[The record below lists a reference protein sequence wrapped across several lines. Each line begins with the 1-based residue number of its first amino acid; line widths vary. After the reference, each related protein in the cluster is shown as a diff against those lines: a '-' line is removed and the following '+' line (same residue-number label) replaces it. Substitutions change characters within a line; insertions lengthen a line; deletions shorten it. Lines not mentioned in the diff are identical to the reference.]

1 MKKIMAQTLRVVAL
15 GMVSVSVLLT
25 SCSKDNNNPTFA
37 DPTIGVTSAT
47 SQQVPGGT
55 VTFTV
60 AVAAEAGLKSVMQ
73 GTTEIKSY
81 STDTKADVFTYDF
94 AIPANQALGTLAVQF
109 TVTDMQGEAKTAQA
123 NANITVTAQPKQ
135 TVVVDAAISATTTWT
150 SDNFY
155 LLKGNIYVE
164 SGVELTIQPGT
175 IILGDKVTKG
185 SLIVSRGG
193 KIHAIGTDTN
203 PIIFTS
209 NAPANFRNYGDWGG
223 VVLLGKS
230 PNNQSTNQTI
240 EGISAATGDNGLY
253 GGAAEDDNSGEFQY
267 CRIEFAGIALSTDN
281 ELNGLTFG
289 SVGSATKVDHVQ
301 VSYSGDDSYEWFGG
315 SVKVDHLIAY
325 RGWDDEF
332 DTDFGF
338 HGQGQFLVSYRDP
351 NIADKSGS
359 NGFESDNNA
368 QGDGKTPLTSAMF
381 SNVSFFGPYSYA
393 NLSSG
398 ALAAGNISSNY
409 KRGGH
414 IRRNSALQVYNTVF
428 VGANVDGI
436 FFENTNAAAVFKGN
450 YIARITGKV
459 FPTIPNGTLFDTT
472 ALRTDNPTIESV
484 PKKVDISDK
493 FQAFTAA
500 ALVANL
506 TTPNPLLS
514 ATSPLLTA
522 ATTVPANLTQTQYIG
537 AFDATT
543 NWSASTWTNYN
554 PNGTN
559 YGF

>member
-1 MKKIMAQTLRVVAL
+1 MSRTLRVLAL
-15 GMVSVSVLLT
+15 GMLSASVLLT
-25 SCSKDNNNPTFA
+25 SCNKDDNNPTFA
-37 DPTIGVTSAT
+37 DPTIGAT
-47 SQQVPGGT
+47 AANAQQVPGGT
-55 VTFTV
+55 VTFTI
-60 AVAAEAGLKSVMQ
+60 AVAADAGLKSVTQ
-73 GTTEIKSY
+73 GTTEIKTY
-81 STDTKADVFTYDF
+81 STDTKTDVFTYDYTV
-94 AIPANQALGTLAVQF
+94 PASQALGTLAVQF
-109 TVTDMQGEAKTAQA
+109 TVTDMQGEAKTASA
-123 NANITVTAQPKQ
+123 TANITVTAQPKQ
-135 TVVVDAAISATTTWT
+135 TVVVDAALAASTTWT
-150 SDNFY
+150 ADKFY
-155 LLKGNIYVE
+155 LLKGNIYVQT
-164 SGVELTIQPGT
+164 GVELTIQPGT

-193 KIHAIGTDTN
+193 KIHAVGTADK

-223 VVLLGKS
+223 VVLLGKA
-230 PNNQSTNQTI
+230 PNNQSLSQTI
-240 EGISAATGDNGLY
+240 EGISAAAGDNGLY
-253 GGAAEDDNSGEFQY
+253 GGQAEDDNSGEFQY

-368 QGDGKTPLTSAMF
+368 QGDGKTPLTTAMF
-381 SNVSFFGPYSYA
+381 SNVSFFGPFSYA

-398 ALAAGNISSNY
+398 ALAASSISSNY

-414 IRRNSALQVYNTVF
+414 IRRNSALQVYNCVF
-428 VGANVDGI
+428 VGANIDGI
-436 FFENTNAAAVFKGN
+436 FFENTNAAAIFKGN
-450 YIARITGKV
+450 YIGRITGKV
-459 FPTIPNGTLFDTT
+459 FPQIPAGTLYDTT
-472 ALRTDNPTIESV
+472 ALRTDNPTIEIS

-493 FQAFTAA
+493 FAAFTAG

-506 TTPNPLLS
+506 TTPNPLL
-514 ATSPLLTA
+514 AAGSPLLTA
-522 ATTVPANLTQTQYIG
+522 AKTVPANLTQTQYIG

-543 NWSASTWTNYN
+543 NWSSSTWTNYN